1 MWDKTMRMSTSTN
14 SCARAEDLVTYLYN
28 EATQM
33 EAKDFEAHVRQC
45 ASCRAELADFGG
57 VREAVGQWRQH
68 SLGALASP
76 AFEANA
82 AKVFAPDVAPAR
94 RRSGLAALR
103 EFFALSP
110 TWMRAATAVIAVA
123 FCALAAIAVA
133 YFVRQPQTVIVEKPV
148 KAGYSKEEVEAQIAS
163 ALKRQNELQVKEA
176 ALPSPE
182 PVSVAGV
189 DQRKAQ
195 PQSKRNTSSSSQVA
209 SNNRQQPSAS
219 RTRVRPSVEL
229 ASTDYLPF
237 TASSDDKPLPALTD
251 LVDDAN

>member
-1 MWDKTMRMSTSTN
+1 MSTSTN

-28 EATQM
+28 EATQD

-45 ASCRAELADFGG
+45 ASCRTELAAFGD
-57 VREAVGQWRQH
+57 VREAMGEWRQQA
-68 SLGALASP
+68 LGALASP

-82 AKVFAPDVAPAR
+82 AKAFAPAITAAR

-110 TWMRAATAVIAVA
+110 VWMRAATAVVAVA

-133 YFVRQPQTVIVEKPV
+133 FFVRQPQTVVVEKPV
-148 KAGYSKEEVEAQIAS
+148 KTGYSREEVEAQIAA
-163 ALKRQNELQVKEA
+163 ALKRQNELQVKEKA

-182 PVSVAGV
+182 HVELAGNE
-189 DQRKAQ
+189 RPKAQ
-195 PQSKRNTSSSSQVA
+195 PQIKHNTSGSSQVTN
-209 SNNRQQPSAS
+209 SNRRQPTAP
-219 RTRVRPSVEL
+219 RARVRPSVEL

-237 TASSDDKPLPALTD
+237 TASTDDKPLPALTD

>member
-1 MWDKTMRMSTSTN
+1 MRMSTSTN

-45 ASCRAELADFGG
+45 ASCRTELSAFGD
-57 VREAVGQWRQH
+57 VREAVGEWRQQ
-68 SLGALASP
+68 SLGSLASP

-82 AKVFAPDVAPAR
+82 ARAYASVVAPAR

-110 TWMRAATAVIAVA
+110 VWMRAATALVAVA
-123 FCALAAIAVA
+123 FCALAAIAIA
-133 YFVRQPQTVIVEKPV
+133 YFVRQPQTMIVEKPV
-148 KAGYSKEEVEAQIAS
+148 KAGYSEEEVEARIAE
-163 ALKRQNELQVKEA
+163 ALKRQDESRVKEA
-176 ALPSPE
+176 AAIPSPE
-182 PVSVAGV
+182 HVEVTGV
-189 DQRKAQ
+189 ERSKAQ
-195 PQSKRNTSSSSQVA
+195 PQGNRHTSGSSQMA
-209 SNNRQQPSAS
+209 NNKGKQPSAP
-219 RTRVRPSVEL
+219 RARVRPSVEL

-237 TASSDDKPLPALTD
+237 TASADDTPLPALTD